1 MNDRSDDMRVRDAMT
16 FDPQTI
22 DGMAPVREALTVMR
36 ERNIS
41 CLVVDRRDSDDEYGL
56 VLVTD
61 VAREV
66 LGTGRP
72 VARTQIYEIMQKPA
86 PAVDSAMRLKYAI
99 RHMTRFGLSHCVVLE
114 GRTIAGIVSLRDIAM
129 CLLDASD

>member
-16 FDPQTI
+16 PDPQTI

-36 ERNIS
+36 KRNIS
-41 CLVVDRRDSDDEYGL
+41 CLVVDRRDSEDEYGL

-72 VARTQIYEIMQKPA
+72 VARTQVYEVMQKPA
-86 PAVDSAMRLKYAI
+86 PAVDSAMQLKYAI

-129 CLLDASD
+129 RLLDAND

>member
-16 FDPQTI
+16 PDPQTI

-72 VARTQIYEIMQKPA
+72 VARTQTYEVMQKPA

-129 CLLDASD
+129 RLLDADD